1 MIFSQHRD
9 FIQTFNANIEQPS
22 GRKVPNLTF
31 LKPLSLICGL
41 GQKLALRS
49 PWVWS
54 VVVFPIE
61 NFFFEQERLFFKQS

>member
-9 FIQTFNANIEQPS
+9 FIQTFDANIEQPS

-49 PWVWS
+49 HWV
-54 VVVFPIE
+54 
-61 NFFFEQERLFFKQS
+61 